1 LHSFEQTEVG
11 SLDGGSSVRD
21 IDAGTIASAFV
32 SYPLTEDG
40 VAQAFALTHGEDRR
54 FWHGPDLWYLWDGTC
69 WRSDRVGQTYD
80 DITLLARAMAAASN
94 KAAAAFR
101 LGKASF
107 AAGVERLVRSRAPF
121 RTTPATWDT
130 EPFLA
135 GTPEGTLDL
144 HTGTLRAACRDDAIT
159 KLLAVAPAP
168 PGTPA
173 PLWDAFLQQAT
184 GHDAALMSF
193 LYRVLGYCLTGD
205 VREETLFFLFGP
217 GGAGKGTLIRTVGR
231 IFGDYARAAD
241 IATFT
246 ETRSDRHTQ
255 ELARLAGARLVTASE
270 PEAGTRWK
278 WARIRELTGH
288 ERPLTARHLYRDDT
302 EFEVTCKLLVVGNH
316 QPKLP
321 ATDRATARRFL
332 LIPFSHPPQRPDTT
346 LKDRLVLE
354 YPAILRR
361 IVDGARDWQRH
372 GLNPPPAVR
381 DATTGALAEHD
392 LRARWIQDCCILDA
406 NAAATPAELYQSWT
420 AYRRQAGG
428 AEQASESMRAFS
440 FALQSSGLAIRR
452 RSHVADLNNRRGYA
466 GIRLKQTTEHA
477 ASG

>member
-1 LHSFEQTEVG
+1 LHNFEQIEVG
-11 SLDGGSSVRD
+11 SLDAARD
-21 IDAGTIASAFV
+21 IGAGTIASAFA

-40 VAQAFALTHGEDRR
+40 IAQAFALTHGDIRR
-54 FWHGPDLWYLWDGTC
+54 FCHGPDLWHLWDGTR
-69 WRSDRVGQTYD
+69 WRPDRVGQTYD

-94 KAAAAFR
+94 KTAAAFR

-121 RTTPATWDT
+121 RTTPAQWDPD
-130 EPFLA
+130 PFLA

-168 PGTPA
+168 PGTQA
-173 PLWDAFLQQAT
+173 PIWDAFLQQAT
-184 GHDAALMSF
+184 GHDGGLVAF

-217 GGAGKGTLIRTVGR
+217 GGAGKGTLLRTVGA
-231 IFGDYARAAD
+231 IFGDYTRAAE

-246 ETRSDRHTQ
+246 ETRNERHST
-255 ELARLAGARLVTASE
+255 ELARLAGSRLVTASE
-270 PEAGTRWK
+270 PEAGAAWK
-278 WARIRELTGH
+278 WARIKEITGH
-288 ERPLTARHLYRDDT
+288 ERPLTARRLYHDDT
-302 EFEVTCKLLVVGNH
+302 EFEVTCKLLFVGNH
-316 QPKLP
+316 KPKLP
-321 ATDRATARRFL
+321 ATDRATARRL
-332 LIPFSHPPQRPDTT
+332 ILIPFNHPPQRPDTT
-346 LKDRLVLE
+346 LKDRLVAE

-361 IVDGARDWQRH
+361 IVDGCLDWQQH
-372 GLNPPPAVR
+372 GLKPPHAIR
-381 DATTGALAEHD
+381 DATAGTLAEHD
-392 LRARWIQDCCILDA
+392 LRARWIQDCCVLDT

-420 AYRRQAGG
+420 AYQRQAGR

-452 RSHVADLNNRRGYA
+452 RSHMSELNNRRGYA
-466 GIRLKQTTEHA
+466 GIRLKQTPDHA